1 MQAERT
7 SFPEAVKAVLSTLEK
22 GEAFSVTHLSRE
34 TGLNRRTVEKVLSL
48 LCEVQKSLQDK
59 RLDIIKAN
67 KTKIVQLKRRYGLL
81 SLPEDI
87 QKLIVRAVYF
97 PTPSR
102 EEELL
107 VHLLL
112 KEAWTPEKAIDLE
125 RTEIVEKLLKQGQLL
140 EAEGKFYLS
149 DEGKIVAQ
157 GALKLYP
164 ELQKLFM

>member
-1 MQAERT
+1 
-7 SFPEAVKAVLSTLEK
+7 
-22 GEAFSVTHLSRE
+22 
-34 TGLNRRTVEKVLSL
+34 
-48 LCEVQKSLQDK
+48 SLQDK

-140 EAEGKFYLS
+140 ESEGKFYLS

>member
-1 MQAERT
+1 MRVERT

-67 KTKIVQLKRRYGLL
+67 KTKIVQLKRSYGLL
-81 SLPEDI
+81 SLPENI

-125 RTEIVEKLLKQGQLL
+125 RTEIVEKLLTVLTDEPESLNHVLGREPL
-140 EAEGKFYLS
+140 EVGGVCHDLMH
-149 DEGKIVAQ
+149 
-157 GALKLYP
+157 ALAA
-164 ELQKLFM
+164 